1 MIIPEY
7 RRKEIADEFGLI
19 YDEYQQGL
27 YFKWISGCGH
37 NADFQVASLRRH
49 EADGRTWVNVYPEIT
64 VFDDEIH
71 TASHTDFAYTEEEL
85 YELLYKFQKN
95 YKAMSIKLKIK
106 EIRETGAKY
115 VIG

>member
-27 YFKWISGCGH
+27 YFKWIPGCGH

-49 EADGRTWVNVYPEIT
+49 EADGQTWVNVYPEVL

-71 TASHTDFAYTEEEL
+71 TSSHADFAYTEEEL
-85 YELLYKFQKN
+85 IELLYEFQKN
-95 YKAMSIKLKIK
+95 YKAVNVKSKIE
-106 EIRETGAKY
+106 EILNARGKY
-115 VIG
+115 DA

>member
-7 RRKEIADEFGLI
+7 RRKEIADEFSLI
-19 YDEYQQGL
+19 YIEDQQAL
-27 YFKWISGCGH
+27 YFKWIPGCGH

-64 VFDDEIH
+64 VDEGEIYTSDH
-71 TASHTDFAYTEEEL
+71 TIFAYTEEEL
-85 YELLYKFQKN
+85 IKWLYRFQKN
-95 YKAMSIKLKIK
+95 YKAVSLKLKIK
-106 EIRETGAKY
+106 EIHETGAEY